1 MLQIFV
7 IIHQQYCKPYESAF
21 QNLSSFLS
29 EITVLTYIL
38 HLRIFTDWVPS
49 TQVKYN
55 TSLSLMIFICLE
67 ILFQVVI
74 VILGIIRGITLF
86 VRRQIFIRRI
96 DAMIKEH
103 KRKMEELHQIRNSD
117 INLVQAKL
125 VIKDDQQK
133 DKLIK
138 QIRNRIKRF
147 SKFKPIKQ
155 DI

>member
-1 MLQIFV
+1 M
-7 IIHQQYCKPYESAF
+7 IHQQYCKPYESAF

-86 VRRQIFIRRI
+86 VRR
-96 DAMIKEH
+96 
-103 KRKMEELHQIRNSD
+103 
-117 INLVQAKL
+117 
-125 VIKDDQQK
+125 
-133 DKLIK
+133 
-138 QIRNRIKRF
+138 
-147 SKFKPIKQ
+147 
-155 DI
+155 